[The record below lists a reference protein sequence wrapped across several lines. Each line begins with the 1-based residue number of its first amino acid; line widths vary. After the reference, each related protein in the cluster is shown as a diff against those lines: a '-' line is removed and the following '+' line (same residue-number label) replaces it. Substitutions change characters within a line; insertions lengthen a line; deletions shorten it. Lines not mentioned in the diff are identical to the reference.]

1 MSQQWSYRAVNALAQ
16 RSHEEM
22 RECLAKNLPFFGGH
36 DNLNIRQVVFEQR
49 RDHHSHFDSGTAG
62 TIYVIKDPEA
72 KAPDASAYR
81 THRLAGAKNPI
92 TPLFV
97 LNLEAAAA
105 PRLELRAVSIILD
118 VLLSS
123 PAFDLPSYIFR
134 DDPLLQPP
142 PRPGQLSVEKE
153 GNTKQFMLGT
163 QHQEEASYD
172 GNMLVMQEWL
182 SQLGVNDPRTRKRFA
197 LDVITVWVGD
207 QLTASRL
214 RGCRKM
220 RCDDFNSYDR
230 LDWMVETFG
239 WFHLVFAVE
248 HSLHK
253 QYYGTRAGLGLVH
266 AFEVM
271 DRRYLE
277 SVSTKGTFH
286 HTFEEA
292 VDHTLEAHL
301 RDIWCTASGA
311 QNLEELR
318 EKSPLQLRT
327 LASQIYHSYASTS
340 ALSAYDR
347 YFGSAAFSHTVDGQN
362 LNAAAEPDASRA
374 QPANSKSNKSR
385 STLCRQQM
393 QLIRDLLD
401 YRILREAIHCG
412 DVQTM
417 EDMLPRLL
425 LRFSGGRS
433 PNYAT
438 EICELL
444 QSLHREWPDDLRFAV
459 VTLFRSFTVC

>member
-1 MSQQWSYRAVNALAQ
+1 
-16 RSHEEM
+16 M
-22 RECLAKNLPFFGGH
+22 RDCLAKDMPFFGGH

-62 TIYVIKDPEA
+62 TIYVIKDPDA

-81 THRLAGAKNPI
+81 TRRLSGAKDPI

-105 PRLELRAVSIILD
+105 PRLELRAVSVILD

-123 PAFDLPSYIFR
+123 PAFDLPSYTFR

-182 SQLGVNDPRTRKRFA
+182 SQLGVNDSRTRKRFA
-197 LDVITVWVGD
+197 LDVIAVWVGD

-214 RGCRKM
+214 RGCRKL
-220 RCDDFNSYDR
+220 RCDDFNSFDR

-301 RDIWCTASGA
+301 RDVWCTASGA
-311 QNLEELR
+311 KSLEDLR
-318 EKSPLQLRT
+318 AKSPLELRI
-327 LASQIYHSYASTS
+327 LASQIYHNYASTS
-340 ALSAYDR
+340 ALSSYDR
-347 YFGSAAFSHTVDGQN
+347 HFGSATFAHATADSTPPP
-362 LNAAAEPDASRA
+362 NAAAEPDVPHP
-374 QPANSKSNKSR
+374 QPANNKSNKPR
-385 STLCRQQM
+385 NTLCRQMM

-401 YRILREAIHCG
+401 YRLLREAIHCG

-444 QSLHREWPDDLRFAV
+444 QGLHREWPDDLRFAIFA
-459 VTLFRSFTVC
+459 LLSRFTEHLGLAGHS